1 MHRRQFMVSVGV
13 AFAATRVG
21 DWRSSRRVA
30 ADGRAADASKRGVL
44 ASADAIGAG
53 LTLAGGFTVV
63 RALDVVH
70 GALPF
75 VLEGEGQRFQI
86 DVLRSTESGTT
97 GVVGTQ
103 HFSLFVHGAGGPTQE
118 RGARMLGIAL
128 EKRIHQ
134 GAVAP
139 MLASFDERAQIRGAR
154 LHADFDSVHV

>member
-1 MHRRQFMVSVGV
+1 MHRRQFMASVGL

-21 DWRSSRRVA
+21 DWRPGRRVE
-30 ADGRAADASKRGVL
+30 ADASKRAVL
-44 ASADAIGAG
+44 ASADAFGSG

-63 RALDVVH
+63 RAHDVLH

-86 DVLRSTESGTT
+86 DVLRSTESGRA
-97 GVVGTQ
+97 GVFGTE
-103 HFSLFVHGAGGPTQE
+103 HFSLFVHGTGGPTQE

-128 EKRIHQ
+128 EKRIQ
-134 GAVAP
+134 VGAAAP

-154 LHADFDSVHV
+154 LHADFARIHV